1 MNKIN
6 LNYLQDLKQKSERF
20 ACLTAYDA
28 SFAQILSEV
37 GVEVILIGDSLANV
51 VQGHETT
58 IPIRLKEMVYHT
70 RCVSRGNCGALLIA
84 DLPFMTYATPTQA
97 LKSAAQ
103 LMQAGAHVV
112 KLEGG
117 AWLAETVH
125 LLSERGIPVCGHLGL
140 TPQSLHQLGGYRVQG
155 RHPHHAEAL
164 LEDAIAL
171 QKAGARLIVLECIP
185 STLAAEITSNL
196 SIPTIGIG
204 AGPECDGQILVIYDL
219 LGITPGYTPKFAKNF
234 LIDQPIAS
242 IQEAVKAYINAVKE
256 QRFPIAEQGF

>member
-28 SFAQILSEV
+28 SFAQIVSEA

-51 VQGHETT
+51 VQGQETT

-70 RCVSRGNCGALLIA
+70 HCVSRGNRGALLMA

-97 LKSAAQ
+97 MKSAAQ

-185 STLAAEITSNL
+185 TTLAAEITSNL

-204 AGPECDGQILVIYDL
+204 AGPECDAQILVLYDL
-219 LGITPGYTPKFAKNF
+219 LGLTPGYAPKFAKNF
-234 LIDQPIAS
+234 LIEQPIAS
-242 IQEAVKAYINAVKE
+242 IPEAIKAYIKAVKE
-256 QRFPIAEQGF
+256 QRFPVAEQGF